1 MKRKLIKA
9 VSLILCAVLV
19 AAAIP
24 AAAFADDG
32 TLRFTV
38 SSDTHFYSNEDA
50 GTLADAAKDGQFTD
64 GMLNSE
70 TYYHATFQGQMNHE
84 SKAIAISMLNDFVK
98 SDSDYLLIPGDLTCG
113 KRNSHLEFAELLK
126 EAEKKS
132 GKKIFVINGNHD
144 CETEDLDKYIDIDEF
159 KKIYADFGFN
169 DATASD
175 PNSASYAVDLSKD
188 YRLLAVD
195 SCIYGEDDG
204 KISTE
209 TLNWVAEQAKIA
221 QSEGKNVIVM
231 MHHSLLPHFTV
242 QPMIDNYA
250 EIAEK
255 IADMGIKLVFT
266 GHIHANDISMANSK
280 NGNTVYDIQTGSLIT
295 APNAY
300 RTVEITAEQIKID
313 SKYVTEIDTQYLPDG
328 YSETQ
333 LQMIKS
339 DFPSYASGYFEAGM
353 CRWLNRYIGSAGKL
367 GKTLKQTPGSFGY
380 NLIDKIMKNIGEALI
395 LPIYDDGKTPDT
407 VDSIE
412 EIAALAGVELPE
424 SDYER
429 VYQIAAKFM
438 GGFYHGDESETM
450 KTVEFPLFYAC
461 FKAVLVRTITNL
473 TFTTYTAKI
482 VNEIVGAVFGVKPY
496 DKMLADG
503 SKLINASEAVDTVLE
518 SVLYNVCDG
527 LVEDLSEPADIS
539 ITIDGYGTN
548 NTAKKEVQL
557 DTFKKIIL
565 FLKNFSLYII
575 EKI

>member
-1 MKRKLIKA
+1 MKTKIIKA
-9 VSLILCAVLV
+9 ISLILCAVLV
-19 AAAIP
+19 AASIP
-24 AAAFADDG
+24 VAVFADDG
-32 TLRFTV
+32 ALKFTV

-50 GTLADAAKDGQFTD
+50 GTLMDASENGLYAE

-84 SKAIAISMLNDFVK
+84 SKAIAISMLDDFAK

-113 KRNSHLEFAELLK
+113 KRNSHLEFAKLLK
-126 EAEKKS
+126 ETKKKS
-132 GKKIFVINGNHD
+132 GKKIYVINGNHD
-144 CETEDLDKYIDIDEF
+144 CETENLDKYIDIDEF
-159 KKIYADFGFN
+159 KKIYADFGFKE
-169 DATASD
+169 AIASD
-175 PNSASYAVDLSKD
+175 TSSASYAVDLSKE

-209 TLNWVAEQAKIA
+209 TLDWVAEQAKKA
-221 QSEGKNVIVM
+221 QSEGKNVIAM

-242 QPMIDNYA
+242 QPMIDNYS

-266 GHIHANDISMANSK
+266 GHIHANDISMVNSK

-300 RTVEITAEQIKID
+300 RTVNITADEIKIE
-313 SKYVTEIDTQYLPDG
+313 SKYVTEIDTQYLPEG

-339 DFPSYASGYFEAGM
+339 DFPSYAASYFEAGM

-412 EIAALAGVELPE
+412 EIAALAGTELPE
-424 SDYER
+424 SNYER
-429 VYQIAAKFM
+429 VYQLAAKFM

-450 KTVEFPLFYAC
+450 RTVEFPLFYAC
-461 FKAVLVRTITNL
+461 FKVVLVRALTNL

-482 VNEIVGAVFGVKPY
+482 LNEVVGAIFGVKPY

-503 SKLINASEAVDTVLE
+503 TKLLNASEAVDMVLE
-518 SVLYNVCDG
+518 SVLYNVADG
-527 LVEDLSEPADIS
+527 LVEDLSEPADIN
-539 ITIDGYGTN
+539 ITIDSYGKN
-548 NTAKKEVQL
+548 DTANKEVQL
-557 DTFKKIIL
+557 STFKKIL
-565 FLKNFSLYII
+565 FFLKNFVLYIFKAI
-575 EKI
+575 